1 MVRPKRQLAPEKKA
15 EVENLLHETKEKF
28 KMDLR
33 ELEMAKREFS
43 TAFVGAMATEL
54 PKIFPKEV
62 LDMRLNDFIKQLD
75 DQAYDF
81 NDEPDQEGTSK
92 GTTATP
98 AFPRFRR
105 PLTYK
110 TMRTPAGLSIK
121 VPSCITPKVEG
132 SMART
137 GKRGEVL
144 FSVHGTPVMNTAG
157 ADNTEAVVQDWL
169 QQEEERLTPQTR
181 EIIVKLKELVHMRGK
196 ANDES
201 GGEESDGH

>member
-15 EVENLLHETKEKF
+15 EVEKLLLETKGKF

-33 ELEMAKREFS
+33 ELELAKRQFS

-54 PKIFPKEV
+54 PKIFPEEV
-62 LDMRLNDFIKQLD
+62 LDMRLNDFIKQLG

-92 GTTATP
+92 GATAATP
-98 AFPRFRR
+98 AFPRR

-144 FSVHGTPVMNTAG
+144 FSVHGTPVMNTMG
-157 ADNTEAVVQDWL
+157 PDKTDAVVQDWL

-196 ANDES
+196 GNDES